1 VENVILEGDV
11 GHFPGEVL
19 GEGYNKSENA
29 IFVKS

>member
-1 VENVILEGDV
+1 VEYLVLEGDV

-19 GEGYNKSENA
+19 GEGHDEPEYA